1 MTPAGRKLAPWT
13 ILALTAAAVA
23 FVVLYVD
30 LTPRVEGDFFFAS
43 DDPQVRESAEIDERF
58 PSSPQ
63 VLVSASADELRSK
76 ESLDRLRD
84 LTREL
89 EAAPGVASVIS
100 AVSGP
105 PSPADAFEGPF
116 WSRLLAPGGDASAG
130 DSTLLIAE
138 LAPDARPEAVV
149 PAIEEVVAAHRSPE
163 LRLEL
168 SGVPFVVEVIRR
180 QLTRDLRV
188 FTLAALAVF
197 GLLVALL
204 YRDLR
209 LAAGILATCLAS
221 CAAALGLLRLL
232 GIGLGVLTANLVTI
246 VFVLTLSHLV
256 YLTANHRRLGEDAG
270 AAVRATAEASFW
282 CMATTLLGFASLLL
296 ASAWPLRE
304 LGTAGSLGTAVAFA
318 AAYALYP
325 AFLRWSADAR
335 RGADAGGAGEPGHL
349 PAHHPTD
356 PADPFSGRR
365 LGWASAGVALL
376 ALVAAAGLA
385 RVETDPGLLA
395 YFDPDGEIGAGLAA
409 IDARGGSSPLRVVF
423 REPSG
428 ARLDTQEGFDRILAL
443 QTALESDPE
452 VGTALS
458 LAPLLQEV
466 ARSSPYAGFLG
477 VSNLVELLS
486 TPAFRGVAR
495 SFLSEDRTEG
505 VVLLRMREAG
515 RNEPGRAGR
524 PERDEVVA
532 RVEEAVREAGLE
544 PVAVGGLY
552 ELQGALSGLVA
563 SSLLVGLGGLAILFA
578 GIAWAVSRSVA
589 ASAAMLACLVGT
601 PVFVFGAMGWA
612 GLAVDFISSPAA
624 NVALGLGIDS
634 MIHLATAARRLR
646 GRGIGRGMGAAE
658 AWSAARGRLWRP
670 VLGAATLLAV
680 GFGLF
685 GLSSF
690 PPTRRFGIAVVV
702 GLVAAT
708 VLTLVVLPWLATRLG
723 QLRRELGSRRT

>member
-1 MTPAGRKLAPWT
+1 MIPIRSLAPWA

-23 FVVLYVD
+23 FVVLYLD

-63 VLVSASADELRSK
+63 VLVSASAGEPRSK
-76 ESLDRLRD
+76 ESLDRLRA
-84 LTREL
+84 LGREL
-89 EAAPGVASVIS
+89 GEVPGVASVIS

-116 WSRLLAPGGDASAG
+116 WSRLLAPGGEGGG

-149 PAIEEVVAAHRSPE
+149 PAIEAVAAAHRAPE

-180 QLTRDLRV
+180 QLARDLRV

-221 CAAALGLLRLL
+221 CAAALALLRLL

-296 ASAWPLRE
+296 ASARPLRE

-318 AAYALYP
+318 AAYSLYP
-325 AFLRWSADAR
+325 AFLHWSADAHR
-335 RGADAGGAGEPGHL
+335 AAEAAGAGEPGPI
-349 PAHHPTD
+349 PAHQPVE

-365 LGWASAGVALL
+365 LGRASAGVALL
-376 ALVAAAGLA
+376 ALVAAAGLF

-443 QTALESDPE
+443 QSALEADPE
-452 VGTALS
+452 VGTTLS
-458 LAPLLQEV
+458 LAPLLQEA

-515 RNEPGRAGR
+515 RSDPRR

-578 GIAWAVSRSVA
+578 GIAWAVSRSIA
-589 ASAAMLACLVGT
+589 ASAAMLVCLVGT
-601 PVFVFGAMGWA
+601 PVFVFGVMGWA

-646 GRGIGRGMGAAE
+646 GRGLSAAE
-658 AWSAARGRLWRP
+658 AWSAARGRMWRP
-670 VLGAATLLAV
+670 VAGAATLLAV

-702 GLVAAT
+702 GLSAAT
-708 VLTLVVLPWLATRLG
+708 VLTLVVLPWLATRFG